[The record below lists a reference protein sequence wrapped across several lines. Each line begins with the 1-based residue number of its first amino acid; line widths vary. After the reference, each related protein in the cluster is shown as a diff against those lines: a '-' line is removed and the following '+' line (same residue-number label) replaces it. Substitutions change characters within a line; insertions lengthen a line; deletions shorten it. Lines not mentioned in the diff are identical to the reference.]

1 VPAIS
6 IGLGALAVAAIVN
19 LGLRLFHVGDLSIQ
33 ILVWHLLGAVV
44 LSVAASRLGRYVL
57 SWRVLL
63 ARTDTSERSA
73 AMP

>member
-1 VPAIS
+1 MA
-6 IGLGALAVAAIVN
+6 LGALAVAAIVN

-44 LSVAASRLGRYVL
+44 LSIAASWLGRHLL
-57 SWRVLL
+57 SWRALL

-73 AMP
+73 ATP